1 MSKSMSVTFDD
12 GTSHTFDDVPDYV
25 TQEQADARAA
35 EQFPDK
41 KIAGADAAT
50 PDAMSAI
57 PKEPQLGDYMM
68 LNKDIQQIAGGAAV
82 PIQIA
87 ANHPTEAAGLAA
99 LYKFGQGV
107 NAYKMGKETDRM
119 AALEKAAKQAETAA
133 GHQGIQQQKINLKA
147 GIPPGPIA
155 PSPIVG
161 ANGLPIA
168 EPIASPATTTA
179 QTAQQIAQPAEQG
192 LVGRMRALAAQQ
204 AVKFGQ
210 ASPMLAGAGRIAGRA
225 LPIAGTAIGATDTYN
240 RFQNQDYVGAG
251 LSGLGTAAGVF
262 PGIGTAVN
270 LGTTAINAGRDYSK
284 YIEAKKK
291 FEAQQKITK

>member
-12 GTSHTFDDVPDYV
+12 GTSHTFDEVPDYV
-25 TQEQADARAA
+25 TQEQVDARAT

-41 KIAGADAAT
+41 KIAGANATT
-50 PDAMSAI
+50 PDVMSAE

-87 ANHPTEAAGLAA
+87 ANHPYETAAGIG
-99 LYKFGQGV
+99 LYKAGQVG
-107 NAYKMGKETDRM
+107 NAYIQGKN
-119 AALEKAAKQAETAA
+119 LEKAALDAQTAQKAMTEARIA
-133 GHQGIQQQKINLKA
+133 GGGA
-147 GIPPGPIA
+147 YGRGIA
-155 PSPIVG
+155 PAPVAPQPIVN
-161 ANGLPIA
+161 ANGLPMQP
-168 EPIASPATTTA
+168 PIAQAG
-179 QTAQQIAQPAEQG
+179 QTAQSAEQG
-192 LVGRMRALAAQQ
+192 LVQRMRELAAQQ

-210 ASPMLAGAGRIAGRA
+210 ASPMLASAGRIAGRA

-251 LSGLGTAAGVF
+251 LSGLGTAASVF